1 MVESEE
7 RERTKWLTYLVYLI
21 LTFQTVTLGWLVVK
35 YAEMPDKFVRLERYS
50 EDRKASMDRYTYDM
64 TRMENLL
71 AAIDRKLDK
80 IVKQ

>member
-1 MVESEE
+1 MEQ
-7 RERTKWLTYLVYLI
+7 TKWLTYLVYLI

-35 YAEMPDKFVRLERYS
+35 YVELPDKYVRLERYS
-50 EDRKASMDRYTYDM
+50 EDRKSTLDRYTYDM

-80 IVKQ
+80 LVSDKKNE